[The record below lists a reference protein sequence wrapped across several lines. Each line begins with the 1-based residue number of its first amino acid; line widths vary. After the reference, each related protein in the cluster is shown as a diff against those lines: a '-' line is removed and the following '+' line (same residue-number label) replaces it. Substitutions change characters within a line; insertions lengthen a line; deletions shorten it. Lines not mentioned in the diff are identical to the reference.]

1 MKKLLEVLHID
12 CSISVTYNVVMSKT
26 LVAIFLYKKKE
37 ERSMEAIQTQ
47 LISTVVSVALAVIS
61 LGGAYAVFYIHQ
73 ATQKV
78 KAQTAQIKDQ
88 ALRKQLEDAL
98 DDTEYLAGV
107 TVGAIEQTT
116 ARQLREAVK
125 DGKVDKEELQALAA
139 KAFAE
144 IKSGVSPV
152 AQQVITN
159 QLGDFDTYLTN
170 LIERKVLELKTASG
184 KQ

>member
-26 LVAIFLYKKKE
+26 LVAIFLYEKKE
-37 ERSMEAIQTQ
+37 EGSMEAIQTQ
-47 LISTVVSVALAVIS
+47 LISTGVSVALAVIS

-78 KAQTAQIKDQ
+78 KAQTVQIKDQ

-139 KAFAE
+139 QAFAE
-144 IKSGVSPV
+144 IKSGVSPT